1 MEAQRDILLEISRV
15 TARLA
20 AAEAVVVQITAPLL
34 EAVEPGLSRQ
44 LIETIRTGLTM
55 PTADEFQR
63 LAVEEYLQ
71 RLADSIEAR
80 VRAKSGPRR
89 SRGNRNP
96 I

>member
-20 AAEAVVVQITAPLL
+20 AAEAVVVQITAPML
-34 EAVEPGLSRQ
+34 EAIEPGLSRQ
-44 LIETIRTGLTM
+44 VIQTIRAGLTM

-71 RLADSIEAR
+71 RFADSIEAR
-80 VRAKSGPRR
+80 VRSKIGT
-89 SRGNRNP
+89 
-96 I
+96 